1 MTEKTVRPIRVHA
14 GLDVYDLPPD
24 TPARRP
30 GKHAQDQPLELFT
43 GEESVEVEIAGRR
56 RRVAVES
63 DALAADRWWREANS
77 LRDGVRGMS
86 RDLLAIVREGQAQT
100 PRERDPA
107 VWAAAYGAAYGSHAE
122 DAYRACGDGPERVA
136 FAVDSVDAARCRAF
150 ADAAVMA
157 LHGEAPAEPT
167 PRTKEPGWR
176 SP

>member
-1 MTEKTVRPIRVHA
+1 MTTTRPIRVHA
-14 GLDVYDLPPD
+14 GLDVHDLPPD

-86 RDLLAIVREGQAQT
+86 RDLLAIVREGQTQT
-100 PRERDPA
+100 PREREPA
-107 VWAAAYGAAYGSHAE
+107 VWAAAYGAAFVRTY
-122 DAYRACGDGPERVA
+122 DRVHSSVDV
-136 FAVDSVDAARCRAF
+136 AVDPLGIERHERTLHVLTATASPKEWADI
-150 ADAAVMA
+150 ADAAV
-157 LHGEAPAEPT
+157 LTAEGS
-167 PRTKEPGWR
+167 R
-176 SP
+176 